1 MPTPGFK
8 NPEGLLF
15 QVKQGGMIPAVHQ
28 ALEYAADLQA
38 KGIKNIEFELKLPA
52 QKLDLDVLVRT
63 PEGRIEYGAQ
73 LTDVDSVAGIKSAVK
88 KIAEKQLA
96 GPGVD
101 VKHALLDIRGLRS
114 ELTERDM
121 QIVQRAT
128 DRSNANFELR
138 LDDGSVSIF
147 PTNATKP

>member
-1 MPTPGFK
+1 MLVQLKKSEYGAAVAEYIAGGRFADTPGFK
-8 NPEGLLF
+8 KPEGLLF
-15 QVKQGGMIPAVHQ
+15 QVKQNDMIPAVHQ
-28 ALEYAADLQA
+28 AMEHAADLQS

-73 LTDVDSVAGIKSAVK
+73 LKDVDSVAGIKSAVK
-88 KIAEKQLA
+88 EIAEKQLG

-114 ELTERDM
+114 ELTEREI
-121 QIVQRAT
+121 QAV
-128 DRSNANFELR
+128 
-138 LDDGSVSIF
+138 
-147 PTNATKP
+147 